1 MRSLREAQRA
11 LQRAIVDE
19 IAPPAA
25 QEDAPRIAIYRHAYR
40 ARLASA
46 LRANYPALAG
56 ALGDERF
63 ERIANEYARAHPSRH
78 YSIRWHGERLP
89 DALADRRLA
98 DLARLEWALDAA
110 FDAADATAVD
120 EAFLAAVPL
129 ERWDE
134 VGLAPHPS
142 VGVLRLAWEV
152 GPHWKAL
159 RAGEPSPRE
168 SPRRRP
174 HTVLVWRKGL
184 DARWRACADREARAL
199 LSLRAHRTLRN
210 LCRRA
215 DEARARRIGEWFAG
229 WVREGLLA
237 AIPGEA
243 R

>member
-19 IAPPAA
+19 IAPQAA
-25 QEDAPRIAIYRHAYR
+25 DAPRTAIYRHAYR
-40 ARLASA
+40 ARLACA
-46 LRANYPALAG
+46 LRANYPALAS

-63 ERIANEYARAHPSRH
+63 QRVANEYARAHPSRH
-78 YSIRWHGERLP
+78 YSIRWHGERLAEALP
-89 DALADRRLA
+89 DGRLG

-110 FDAADATAVD
+110 FDAADAVVVD

-129 ERWDE
+129 ERWEE
-134 VGLAPHPS
+134 VALAPHPS
-142 VGVLRLAWEV
+142 VTVLRLAWDV
-152 GPHWKAL
+152 GTHWKAL
-159 RAGEPSPRE
+159 RAGDPSPGK
-168 SPRRRP
+168 SPRRHP
-174 HTVLVWRKGL
+174 HTIIAWRKGQ

-199 LSLRAHRTLRN
+199 LSLRAHRTLRA

-237 AIPGEA
+237 AIPDGD